1 MLIRCFHFPENV
13 HLITLTL
20 HIWFKNNFTIMLFFE
35 FKCRLIFCCFLS
47 DIQMATAGY
56 HQAAGSE
63 PMFLMP
69 NPLLLEP
76 EQAAGADDPE
86 PNNPPEKNES
96 QNTLQDTITK
106 AISDGS
112 IEPGNVTIFS
122 MMPFIQLPQ
131 RWLNFYKIISLWICI
146 APMFR
151 PQERA
156 ARTLHYLDPLRI
168 ML

>member
-1 MLIRCFHFPENV
+1 MLIRCSHFPENV

-47 DIQMATAGY
+47 DIQMATVGY
-56 HQAAGSE
+56 RQAAGS
-63 PMFLMP
+63 
-69 NPLLLEP
+69 

-86 PNNPPEKNES
+86 PNNPPEKSES

-131 RWLNFYKIISLWICI
+131 RWLNFYKVISLWICI